1 MKANIRPQADNGSG
15 IAPGGNSGGESRTEA
30 GTHRASPVKRRTF
43 LRRAAGQ
50 KELLLMTLPLA
61 ALVIV
66 FNYMPLYGWVMAFQD
81 FKIVRGISGSPF
93 VGFDKF
99 ALLFRDEQFFLVLR
113 NTLVMGFLNLITG
126 FVGAIALA
134 LALNEVRVRWFK
146 RAVQTIT
153 YIPHFVSW
161 VVVANIA
168 YIMLTP
174 DGGLLNLL
182 LQGLGLIDEPIYFM
196 AKAKWFW
203 AIHTFLSFWK
213 EVGWSSIIYLAVLAG
228 INPDLY
234 EAADVDG
241 AGKLRK
247 IWHISIPGLM
257 PTAVILL
264 IMSTGWIIQS
274 GYESQFLLGNAI
286 VLNYSEVLDLY
297 ALRYSFQIG
306 DYSMGAAIS
315 MFKSAVSI
323 LMVLAV
329 SWFARRAGGGRLI

>member
-1 MKANIRPQADNGSG
+1 MLNGDEGASG
-15 IAPGGNSGGESRTEA
+15 LGAE
-30 GTHRASPVKRRTF
+30 
-43 LRRAAGQ
+43 AAGRRPRRRRIVEQ
-50 KELLLMTLPLA
+50 RELLLMTLPLIG
-61 ALVIV
+61 LVV
-66 FNYMPLYGWVMAFQD
+66 AFHYVPLYGWLMAFQD
-81 FKIVRGISGSPF
+81 YKLARGIAGSPF

-99 ALLFRDEQFFLVLR
+99 ALLFRDEQFYLVLR

-134 LALNEVRVRWFK
+134 LALNEVRIRWFK

-161 VVVANIA
+161 VVVANVA
-168 YIMLTP
+168 YLVLSP
-174 DGGLLNLL
+174 DGGLLNMLL
-182 LQGLGLIDEPIYFM
+182 LALGLVDEPIYFM
-196 AKAKWFW
+196 AKGAWFW
-203 AIHTFLSFWK
+203 AIHTFFSFWK

-228 INPDLY
+228 IHPELY

-241 AGKLRK
+241 AGKWRK
-247 IWHISIPGLM
+247 MRHVSLPGLM

-264 IMSTGWIIQS
+264 VMSTGWIIQS
-274 GYESQFLLGNAI
+274 GYESQFLLGNPI

-323 LMVLAV
+323 AMVVAV
-329 SWFARRAGGGRLI
+329 GAFARRVGGGRLI

>member
-1 MKANIRPQADNGSG
+1 MKANIRQPAENPDIGSAVGPPFNADAATRKS
-15 IAPGGNSGGESRTEA
+15 
-30 GTHRASPVKRRTF
+30 F

-61 ALVIV
+61 ALVII

-81 FKIVRGISGSPF
+81 FKLARGIAGSPF
-93 VGFDKF
+93 VGLDKF
-99 ALLFRDEQFFLVLR
+99 ELLFRDEQFFLVLR

-174 DGGLLNLL
+174 DGGLINLL

-196 AKAKWFW
+196 AKAHWFW
-203 AIHTFLSFWK
+203 GIHTFFSFWK